1 MSSSVVTSKFN
12 FNKFGLILSQYSYQV
27 KKNDILAGVVIGIES
42 NCALIDLG
50 LEQIGIL
57 PLNEISIGIN
67 QNPHELLHINFI
79 CEFLILNISTNP
91 SRIIVSLKRVESLY
105 LWNRLRQID
114 FTNMIIYA
122 KFEKTLGRGK
132 LTNFNGLV
140 FFVLN
145 SNIPKYYRRTNYQN
159 LFMPFKFL
167 EIKDCFHIAHVS
179 SRLAIFDKVNKNLD
193 IGQKYLGN
201 ITSIK
206 NFGIFLNIFG
216 IRCLLHISEI
226 STKHIVDIN
235 KLYKRGDPV
244 WIKILYKD
252 SERGRISVTLKN
264 LIVNHP
270 QQL

>member
-1 MSSSVVTSKFN
+1 MPASIATSKFN

-27 KKNDILAGVVIGIES
+27 KKNDILAGIVIGIES
-42 NCALIDLG
+42 NYALIDLG

-57 PLNEISIGIN
+57 PLSEISIHETKN
-67 QNPHELLHINFI
+67 LHELLHINFI
-79 CEFLILNISTNP
+79 CEFLILDISTNP

-114 FTNMIIYA
+114 FANMIVYA
-122 KFEKTLGRGK
+122 KLEKTLGKGK
-132 LTNFNGLV
+132 LTSFNGLV

-179 SRLAIFDKVNKNLD
+179 SRLAVFDKVHKNLD
-193 IGQKYLGN
+193 IGQSYLGN
-201 ITSIK
+201 VTSIK
-206 NFGIFLNIFG
+206 NFGIFLNLFG

-226 STKHIVDIN
+226 SSKHILDIN

-244 WIKILYKD
+244 WVKILYKD
-252 SERGRISVTLKN
+252 TERGRISVTLKS
-264 LIVNHP
+264 LSTSHH
-270 QQL
+270 QQS